1 MIYAPVAESDLLLSN
16 DEAKILDFAENS
28 KSHEKRLRR
37 FACHK
42 KRNEAF
48 ADYLLGLPS
57 STGTER
63 NKFSNL
69 RNCSSYLS
77 FHHYTES
84 GKIRLSGGNFCR
96 NHLLCPMCAIR
107 RAAKK
112 IKAYHEKYLYL
123 KRENPALRLHYAVL
137 TVQNGEDLDE
147 RFKHV
152 HTSVR
157 RLLQRRKDAQ
167 KAKLNPEKYGKYLDC
182 SLAHVIGGAYS
193 FEVKR
198 GSGSG
203 LWHPHCNIL
212 MLSETDIN
220 GVLLS
225 KEWEG
230 ITGDSHVV
238 YVKNKSEA
246 VTETLETDVTVK
258 QGADYE
264 DEKQIFVEVVKYA
277 LKFTELGF
285 DDNYEVYQRLSGR
298 HLCGT
303 FGAFYGLKIEDE
315 DEPDD
320 TDEKYIELIY
330 RFIDGKYRKEGG
342 NGVA

>member
-1 MIYAPVAESDLLLSN
+1 MIHTPVPEFGISLSN
-16 DEAKILDFAENS
+16 EEAKILDFSENS
-28 KSHEKRLRR
+28 NTHERRLRR

-57 STGTER
+57 LTSAER
-63 NKFSNL
+63 NKFSKL
-69 RNCSSYLS
+69 KSCSSYLS
-77 FHHYTES
+77 FRQYTES
-84 GKIRLSGGNFCR
+84 GKIRLSGGNFCK

-112 IKAYHEKYLYL
+112 IKAYYEKYLYL

-137 TVQNGEDLDE
+137 TVQNGSDLDE
-147 RFKHV
+147 RFNHIHKSTRKLLELRKHAYYA
-152 HTSVR
+152 
-157 RLLQRRKDAQ
+157 LEGNKKFDY
-167 KAKLNPEKYGKYLDC
+167 AKDC
-182 SLAHVIGGAYS
+182 SLSRVVGGAYS

-212 MLSETDIN
+212 MLSDTDIN
-220 GVLLS
+220 NVLLS
-225 KEWEG
+225 KEWQS

-238 YVKNKSEA
+238 YVKNKSDN
-246 VTETLETDVTVK
+246 VTETDVTVK

-285 DDNYEVYQRLSGR
+285 EDNHTVYDRLSGR

-315 DEPDD
+315 DQNDE
-320 TDEKYIELIY
+320 TDEPYIELLY
-330 RFIDGKYRKEGG
+330 RYIGGKYVRE
-342 NGVA
+342 